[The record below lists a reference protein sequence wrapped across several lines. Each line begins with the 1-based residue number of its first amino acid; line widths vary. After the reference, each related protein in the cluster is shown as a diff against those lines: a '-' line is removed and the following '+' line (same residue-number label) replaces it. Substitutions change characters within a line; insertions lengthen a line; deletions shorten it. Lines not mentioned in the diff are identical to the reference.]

1 MSQDY
6 YQVLEVQRTASQDEI
21 QKAYRK
27 LARQYHPDLNPD
39 DKTAQ
44 QKFKDI
50 QHAYSVVGEPEKRQM
65 YDRHGPDFER
75 AGGHPFQGGG
85 SPFGGGGGGGFEFD
99 GDLGDLFR
107 QFTGGAGGGGRRPQP
122 QPTGGQDLSAELTI
136 PFSTA
141 VLGGE
146 AAISV
151 QRQGK
156 HESIQVKIPPGVD
169 SGKKIRLRGQGEDS
183 RTGGKP
189 GDLLVTLSV
198 APHPC
203 FKRNGSNL
211 EIRLPITIKEAA
223 LGGAVE
229 LPTPGGTVTLKIPA
243 GSSGGQRLRVKGQGV
258 RSSTGAGDLFVELQV
273 KLPEP
278 LRDSSSVDDE
288 LRTALDKIDA
298 LYSSPVRDAI
308 QW

>member
-6 YQVLEVQRTASQDEI
+6 YQVLGVQRTASQDEI
-21 QKAYRK
+21 QKAYRS
-27 LARQYHPDLNPD
+27 LARKHHPDLNPD

-50 QHAYSVVGEPEKRQM
+50 QQAYAVVGEPEKRQM

-75 AGGHPFQGGG
+75 AGGQPFQGGG
-85 SPFGGGGGGGFEFD
+85 NPFGGGGGGFEFD

-107 QFTGGAGGGGRRPQP
+107 QFTGGAGGGGRRPQ
-122 QPTGGQDLSAELTI
+122 QPTGGQDMSAELTI

-151 QRQGK
+151 HRQGK

-169 SGKKIRLRGQGEDS
+169 SGKKIRLRGQGEQS

-203 FKRNGSNL
+203 FRRAGNNL

-223 LGGAVE
+223 LGGSVE
-229 LPTPGGTVTLKIPA
+229 MPTPGGTVTLKIPP

-258 RSSTGAGDLFVELQV
+258 RSSAGAGDLFVELQI

-278 LRDSSSVDDE
+278 LRNSSSVDDE
-288 LRTALDKIDA
+288 LRTALDKIDT
-298 LYSSPVRDAI
+298 LYLTPVRDAI